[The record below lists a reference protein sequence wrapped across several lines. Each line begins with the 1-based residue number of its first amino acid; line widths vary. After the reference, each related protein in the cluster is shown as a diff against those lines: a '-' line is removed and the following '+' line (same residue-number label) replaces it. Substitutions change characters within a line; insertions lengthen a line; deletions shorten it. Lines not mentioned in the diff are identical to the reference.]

1 MKLFYLL
8 LRYSCSERTYDIRK
22 FHKRVATYP
31 FQDHNPPS
39 IEVIRPFCEDVHQ
52 WLLKDDKNVA
62 VVHCK
67 AGKVKFLN
75 CLFFLISLVL
85 NFILLFIKSTP
96 LILFLFKGSNW
107 CNDML
112 LSNT

>member
-1 MKLFYLL
+1 
-8 LRYSCSERTYDIRK
+8 
-22 FHKRVATYP
+22 VATYP

-67 AGKVKFLN
+67 AGKVIYWNFYFIYYLDN
-75 CLFFLISLVL
+75 LIYFV
-85 NFILLFIKSTP
+85 IY
-96 LILFLFKGSNW
+96 
-107 CNDML
+107 
-112 LSNT
+112 